1 MQRMRLH
8 VQGVKLPALGSAQD
22 SVLRQYAF
30 KEAALEAKRTEFAML
45 TLLTNPTITDDTRW
59 REWKDSVQGVWKTYV
74 AMLYNTELPE
84 EDIKDRK
91 LLEYYNNVVKKSDLK
106 MYKDKQT
113 GQLRLSGTER
123 LFS

>member
-1 MQRMRLH
+1 MQRMKLH

-22 SVLRQYAF
+22 SVLRQYAL

-45 TLLTNPTITDDTRW
+45 TLLTNPAITDDARW

-74 AMLYNTELPE
+74 AMLYSTDLPE
-84 EDIKDRK
+84 EDVKDRK
-91 LLEYYNNVVKKSDLK
+91 LMDYYTNVVKKSDLK
-106 MYKDKQT
+106 MYKDKKT
-113 GQLRLSGTER
+113 GELRLSGIEK